1 MGQSLRVEKKW
12 GAKTADERR
21 ADRRKQ
27 LMRAAVKM
35 YGEEGYRNTSVKAVC
50 AAAGLTERYFYE
62 SFANGEDLLQ
72 QCFRTITA
80 ELLAV
85 LRDAAL
91 DNAGTP
97 VQRVRAALLVYL
109 ENLQARPAEARVFLI
124 EMASISP
131 ATDALVAASLDE
143 FGTLLMDILCD
154 DWGGNGRFSPLLL
167 KGVIGGGL
175 HIAKAWIATGYAET
189 IENVAETALKLYLLM
204 AER

>member
-21 ADRRKQ
+21 AERRKQ
-27 LMRAAVKM
+27 LMRIAVKV

-62 SFANGEDLLQ
+62 SFANGEDLLL
-72 QCFRTITA
+72 QCFQRITT
-80 ELLAV
+80 ELLARM
-85 LRDAAL
+85 RDAAR
-91 DNAGTP
+91 NNGGTP

-109 ENLQARPAEARVFLI
+109 KNLQARPAEARVFLI
-124 EMASISP
+124 EMASVSP

-143 FGTLLMDILCD
+143 FGTLLMDILRD
-154 DWGGNGRFSPLLL
+154 GRGGERFSPLLL
-167 KGVIGGGL
+167 KGVVGGGL

-189 IENVAETALKLYLLM
+189 VEDVAETALKLYLLM
-204 AER
+204 AEH